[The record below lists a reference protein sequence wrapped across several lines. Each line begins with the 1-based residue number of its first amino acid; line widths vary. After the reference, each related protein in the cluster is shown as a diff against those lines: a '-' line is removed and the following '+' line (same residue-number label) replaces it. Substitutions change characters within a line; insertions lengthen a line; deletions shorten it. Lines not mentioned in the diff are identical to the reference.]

1 MSQGG
6 NDARLRFDLV
16 TLDLFRTVAE
26 EGSIAAAS
34 SRRNIAASA
43 VSRRLAELEAAM
55 DTPLL
60 QRHARGIAL
69 TPAGDALL
77 RHARSVFALM
87 GRMRDEMGEHAQGV
101 RGHVR
106 IAANTSSLAE
116 FLPEELARFMT
127 RWPGIRVEM
136 QELLSPEIVRAVRD
150 GLADIGIMA
159 ESVAAEGLDS
169 LPYRE
174 DRLQLVVPLGHP
186 LVGAGALDYAQTLDF
201 PQVGLARD
209 SSIQRMLV
217 QEAARGGRTID
228 LRVHVNSFDVLRRL
242 VQVGIGIAVLPEAC
256 IRPFAGT
263 MGLCGIPLRDPW
275 AARRLKLCVRDC
287 ATLPAPARLF
297 LRQAAATEAAV
308 EAEPD
313 GPAGMNNP

>member
-1 MSQGG
+1 MSQGEH
-6 NDARLRFDLV
+6 DARLRFDLV
-16 TLDLFRTVAE
+16 TLDLFQVVAE
-26 EGSIAAAS
+26 EGSIAGAS
-34 SRRNIAASA
+34 ARRNIAASA

-55 DTPLL
+55 DTALL

-69 TPAGDALL
+69 TPAGEALL

-127 RWPGIRVEM
+127 HWPGIRVEM
-136 QELLSPEIVRAVRD
+136 QELLSSEIVRAVRD
-150 GLADIGIMA
+150 GVADVGIMA
-159 ESVAAEGLDS
+159 ENVPAEGLDS

-174 DRLQLVVPLGHP
+174 DRLQVVVPSGHV
-186 LVGAGALDYAQTLDF
+186 LAGAAALDYAQTLDF
-201 PQVGLARD
+201 PQVGLARE

-217 QEAARGGRTID
+217 EEAARRGQVID

-242 VQVGIGIAVLPEAC
+242 VQVGIGLAVLPEAC
-256 IRPFAGT
+256 IRPFAAA
-263 MGLCGIPLRDPW
+263 MGLRGIPLRDGW
-275 AARRLKLCVRDC
+275 ATRRLKLCVRDC

-297 LRQAAATEAAV
+297 LRQAAGSGAEA
-308 EAEPD
+308 P
-313 GPAGMNNP
+313 PP